1 MARILV
7 LGGSGQLG
15 TALVRRLSASG
26 EQLLAPARS
35 ELDLLAGGLAAAA
48 ASASAVINAC
58 AYNDVDGAEL
68 ESNQTRAFGLNR
80 DAPAELARACALNR
94 IPFVHVSTD
103 YVFDGRGR
111 APYDEDDPTGPL
123 QAYGRGKLAGE
134 QAVLEAYPRAVVVR
148 TSTLYGADRRKG
160 SNFVAAILRNARE
173 KGALDV
179 VEPPVSS
186 PTYADDLAAG
196 ILALLEAG
204 AKGVVHVANNGG
216 CSRLE
221 LATEIVRLAG
231 LADTVELRT
240 RVAPTAG
247 ARRPAYSV
255 LDTSYFT
262 RLTGQLM
269 RPWQQALADYVVR
282 EGGPAV

>member
-1 MARILV
+1 MCSCPPV
-7 LGGSGQLG
+7 SG
-15 TALVRRLSASG
+15 
-26 EQLLAPARS
+26 
-35 ELDLLAGGLAAAA
+35 
-48 ASASAVINAC
+48 
-58 AYNDVDGAEL
+58 
-68 ESNQTRAFGLNR
+68 
-80 DAPAELARACALNR
+80 
-94 IPFVHVSTD
+94 
-103 YVFDGRGR
+103 
-111 APYDEDDPTGPL
+111 
-123 QAYGRGKLAGE
+123 
-134 QAVLEAYPRAVVVR
+134 PRAVDFEGPPSGLGR
-148 TSTLYGADRRKG
+148 PARDRRCPRCPRSPHETQRARAPTRTRPKPSFGSPYAQIRTG

-240 RVAPTAG
+240 RVAPTVG